1 MDNFVLI
8 VMISWF
14 VIALGTT
21 IYFFSRYKKCPSDK
35 IMVIYGKTGGGGR
48 SSNCMH
54 GGAAFIWP
62 VIQAYEF
69 LDLTPIK
76 LDIKEQKF
84 SQSDGTTIKLPA
96 RCTVGIS
103 TELGVMSNAA
113 ERLLGVELALIKDLA
128 EEIIQSIISHVVMD
142 RTETI
147 SSNSAKIEAIDAIE
161 ARAALE
167 LTKVGLK
174 IISME
179 LRMRLIES

>member
-1 MDNFVLI
+1 MDFALI
-8 VMISWF
+8 LVISLF
-14 VIALGTT
+14 VIGLGTI

-35 IMVIYGKTGGGGR
+35 ILVIYGKTGGGGR

-62 VIQAYEF
+62 VIQTYEF

-103 TELGVMSNAA
+103 TEPGVMANAA
-113 ERLLGVELALIKDLA
+113 ERLLGQQLESVKDLA
-128 EEIIQSIISHVVMD
+128 EDIIQSSITHVMD
-142 RTETI
+142 RTGSI
-147 SSNSAKIEAIDAIE
+147 INNSAKIEAIDAID

>member
-1 MDNFVLI
+1 MDFALI
-8 VMISWF
+8 LVISLF
-14 VIALGTT
+14 VIGLGTT
-21 IYFFSRYKKCPSDK
+21 IFFFSRYKKCPSDK
-35 IMVIYGKTGGGGR
+35 ILVIYGKTGGGGR
-48 SSNCMH
+48 SSICMH

-62 VIQAYEF
+62 FIQAYEF

-103 TELGVMSNAA
+103 TEPGVMANAA
-113 ERLLGVELALIKDLA
+113 ERLLGQQLESVKDLA
-128 EEIIQSIISHVVMD
+128 EDIIQSSITHVMD
-142 RTETI
+142 RTGSI
-147 SSNSAKIEAIDAIE
+147 INNSAKIEAIDAID

>member
-1 MDNFVLI
+1 
-8 VMISWF
+8 MISWF

-103 TELGVMSNAA
+103 TEPGVMENAA
-113 ERLLGVELALIKDLA
+113 ERLLGQQLESVKDLA
-128 EEIIQSIISHVVMD
+128 EDIIQSSITHVMD

>member
-1 MDNFVLI
+1 MDDFALI
-8 VMISWF
+8 LGISLF

-35 IMVIYGKTGGGGR
+35 IMVIYGKTGRG

-103 TELGVMSNAA
+103 TEPGVMSNAA
-113 ERLLGVELALIKDLA
+113 ERLLGQQLESVKDLA
-128 EEIIQSIISHVVMD
+128 EDIIQSSITHVMD

-179 LRMRLIES
+179 LRMRQIES

>member
-1 MDNFVLI
+1 MLI
-8 VMISWF
+8 LVISWF

-103 TELGVMSNAA
+103 TEPGVMSNAA
-113 ERLLGVELALIKDLA
+113 ERLLGQQLESVKDLA
-128 EEIIQSIISHVVMD
+128 EDIIQSSITHVMD

>member
-1 MDNFVLI
+1 
-8 VMISWF
+8 
-14 VIALGTT
+14 
-21 IYFFSRYKKCPSDK
+21 
-35 IMVIYGKTGGGGR
+35 
-48 SSNCMH
+48 
-54 GGAAFIWP
+54 
-62 VIQAYEF
+62 
-69 LDLTPIK
+69 
-76 LDIKEQKF
+76 
-84 SQSDGTTIKLPA
+84 
-96 RCTVGIS
+96 
-103 TELGVMSNAA
+103 MSNAA

-161 ARAALE
+161 ARAAIE

>member
-1 MDNFVLI
+1 MDFALILI
-8 VMISWF
+8 VSMLIITF
-14 VIALGTT
+14 GTVIF
-21 IYFFSRYKKCPSDK
+21 FFSRFKKCPSDK
-35 IMVIYGKTGGGGR
+35 ILVIYGKTGRGR

-103 TELGVMSNAA
+103 TVPGVMSNAA
-113 ERLLGVELALIKDLA
+113 ERLLGQQLESVKDLA
-128 EEIIQSIISHVVMD
+128 EDIIQSSITHVMD

>member
-103 TELGVMSNAA
+103 TEPGVMSNAA
-113 ERLLGVELALIKDLA
+113 ERLLGQQLESVKDLA
-128 EEIIQSIISHVVMD
+128 EDIIQSSITHVMD

>member
-1 MDNFVLI
+1 
-8 VMISWF
+8 
-14 VIALGTT
+14 
-21 IYFFSRYKKCPSDK
+21 
-35 IMVIYGKTGGGGR
+35 
-48 SSNCMH
+48 MH

-96 RCTVGIS
+96 RCYVGIS
-103 TELGVMSNAA
+103 TEPGVMSNAA

-128 EEIIQSIISHVVMD
+128 EEIIQSIINHVVMD

>member
-1 MDNFVLI
+1 
-8 VMISWF
+8 MISWF

-103 TELGVMSNAA
+103 TEPGVMSNAA
-113 ERLLGVELALIKDLA
+113 ERLLGQQLESVKDLA
-128 EEIIQSIISHVVMD
+128 EDIIQSSITHVMD

>member
-8 VMISWF
+8 LIISLL
-14 VIALGTT
+14 VIALGT
-21 IYFFSRYKKCPSDK
+21 IIFFFSRYKKCPSDR
-35 IMVIYGKTGGGGR
+35 ILVIYGKTGGGGR

-103 TELGVMSNAA
+103 TEPGVMSNAA
-113 ERLLGVELALIKDLA
+113 ERLLGQQLESVKDLA
-128 EEIIQSIISHVVMD
+128 EDIIQSSITHVMD

-161 ARAALE
+161 AQAALE

>member
-1 MDNFVLI
+1 
-8 VMISWF
+8 MISWF

-21 IYFFSRYKKCPSDK
+21 IYFFSRYKNCPSDK
-35 IMVIYGKTGGGGR
+35 ILVIYGKTGRGR

-103 TELGVMSNAA
+103 TEPGVMSNAA
-113 ERLLGVELALIKDLA
+113 ERLLGQQLESVKDLA
-128 EEIIQSIISHVVMD
+128 EDIIQSSITHVMD

-161 ARAALE
+161 AQAALE

>member
-1 MDNFVLI
+1 
-8 VMISWF
+8 
-14 VIALGTT
+14 
-21 IYFFSRYKKCPSDK
+21 
-35 IMVIYGKTGGGGR
+35 
-48 SSNCMH
+48 MH

-96 RCTVGIS
+96 RCYVGIS
-103 TELGVMSNAA
+103 TEPGVMSNAA

-161 ARAALE
+161 ARAAIE

>member
-1 MDNFVLI
+1 MDFALI
-8 VMISWF
+8 LVISLF
-14 VIALGTT
+14 VIGLGIT
-21 IYFFSRYKKCPSDK
+21 IFFFSRYKKCPSDK
-35 IMVIYGKTGGGGR
+35 ILVIYGKTGGGGR

-103 TELGVMSNAA
+103 TEPGVMSNAA
-113 ERLLGVELALIKDLA
+113 ERLLGQQLESVKDLA
-128 EEIIQSIISHVVMD
+128 EDIIQSSITHVMD

>member
-1 MDNFVLI
+1 MDFALILI
-8 VMISWF
+8 VSMLIIGF
-14 VIALGTT
+14 GTT

-103 TELGVMSNAA
+103 TEPGVMSNAA
-113 ERLLGVELALIKDLA
+113 ERLLGQQLESVKDLA
-128 EEIIQSIISHVVMD
+128 EDIIQSSITHVMD

-161 ARAALE
+161 TRTAIE

>member
-1 MDNFVLI
+1 MDFALILI
-8 VMISWF
+8 VSMLIITF
-14 VIALGTT
+14 GTVIF
-21 IYFFSRYKKCPSDK
+21 FFSRFKKCPSDK
-35 IMVIYGKTGGGGR
+35 ILVIYGKTGRGR

-103 TELGVMSNAA
+103 TVPGVMSNAA
-113 ERLLGVELALIKDLA
+113 ERLLGQQLESVKDLA
-128 EEIIQSIISHVVMD
+128 EDIIQSSITHVMD

-147 SSNSAKIEAIDAIE
+147 SSN
-161 ARAALE
+161 
-167 LTKVGLK
+167 
-174 IISME
+174 
-179 LRMRLIES
+179 

>member
-1 MDNFVLI
+1 MDDFALI
-8 VMISWF
+8 LGISLF

-35 IMVIYGKTGGGGR
+35 IMVIYGKTGRG

-103 TELGVMSNAA
+103 TEPGVMSNAA
-113 ERLLGVELALIKDLA
+113 ERLLGQQLESVKDLA
-128 EEIIQSIISHVVMD
+128 EDIIQSSITHVMD

>member
-8 VMISWF
+8 LVISWF

-62 VIQAYEF
+62 VIQTYEF

-103 TELGVMSNAA
+103 TEPGVMSNAA
-113 ERLLGVELALIKDLA
+113 ERLLGQQLESVKDLA
-128 EEIIQSIISHVVMD
+128 EDIIQSSITHVMD

>member
-8 VMISWF
+8 LIVSMLIIM
-14 VIALGTT
+14 VGTV

-35 IMVIYGKTGGGGR
+35 ILVIYGKTGGGGR

-103 TELGVMSNAA
+103 TEPGVMSNAA
-113 ERLLGVELALIKDLA
+113 ERLLGQQLESVKDLA
-128 EEIIQSIISHVVMD
+128 EDIIQSSITHVMD

>member
-1 MDNFVLI
+1 MDFTLI
-8 VMISWF
+8 LIISLL
-14 VIALGTT
+14 VIALGT
-21 IYFFSRYKKCPSDK
+21 IIFFFSRYKKCPSDR
-35 IMVIYGKTGGGGR
+35 ILVIYGKTGGGGR

-103 TELGVMSNAA
+103 TERGVMANAA
-113 ERLLGVELALIKDLA
+113 ERLLGQQLESVKDLA
-128 EEIIQSIISHVVMD
+128 EDIIQSSITHVMD
-142 RTETI
+142 RTGSI
-147 SSNSAKIEAIDAIE
+147 INNSAKIEAIDAIE

>member
-1 MDNFVLI
+1 MDFTLI
-8 VMISWF
+8 LIISLL
-14 VIALGTT
+14 VIALGT
-21 IYFFSRYKKCPSDK
+21 IIFFFSRYKKCPSDK

-103 TELGVMSNAA
+103 TEPGVMENAA
-113 ERLLGVELALIKDLA
+113 ERLLGQQLESVKDLA
-128 EEIIQSIISHVVMD
+128 EDIIQSSITHVMD

>member
-1 MDNFVLI
+1 MDFTLI
-8 VMISWF
+8 LIISLF

-21 IYFFSRYKKCPSDK
+21 IFFFSRYKKCPSDK

-103 TELGVMSNAA
+103 TEPGVMSNAA
-113 ERLLGVELALIKDLA
+113 ERLLGQQLESVKDLA
-128 EEIIQSIISHVVMD
+128 EDIIQSSITHVMD

-161 ARAALE
+161 ARAAIE

>member
-8 VMISWF
+8 LVISWF

-103 TELGVMSNAA
+103 TEPGVMSNAA
-113 ERLLGVELALIKDLA
+113 ERLLGQQLESVKDLA
-128 EEIIQSIISHVVMD
+128 EDIIQSSITHVMD

>member
-1 MDNFVLI
+1 MDNFALI
-8 VMISWF
+8 LTVSMLIITVGT
-14 VIALGTT
+14 VIF
-21 IYFFSRYKKCPSDK
+21 FFSRYKKCPSDR
-35 IMVIYGKTGGGGR
+35 ILVIYGKTGRG

-103 TELGVMSNAA
+103 TEPGVMSNAA
-113 ERLLGVELALIKDLA
+113 ERLLGQQLESVKDLA
-128 EEIIQSIISHVVMD
+128 EDIIQSSITHVMD

>member
-1 MDNFVLI
+1 MDSSVILI
-8 VMISWF
+8 TVSML
-14 VIALGTT
+14 VIMFGMV
-21 IYFFSRYKKCPSDK
+21 IWFFSRYQKCPSDR
-35 IMVIYGKTGGGGR
+35 ILVIHEKTFEGA
-48 SSNCMH
+48 SSKCLH

-103 TELGVMSNAA
+103 TEPGVMSNAA
-113 ERLLGVELALIKDLA
+113 ERLLGQQLESVKDLA
-128 EEIIQSIISHVVMD
+128 EDIIQSSITHVMD

>member
-1 MDNFVLI
+1 
-8 VMISWF
+8 MISWF
-14 VIALGTT
+14 VIALGIT
-21 IYFFSRYKKCPSDK
+21 IYFFSRYKKCPPDK

-103 TELGVMSNAA
+103 TEPGVMSNAA
-113 ERLLGVELALIKDLA
+113 ERLLGQQLESVKDLA
-128 EEIIQSIISHVVMD
+128 EDIIQSSITHVMD

>member
-8 VMISWF
+8 LIISLL
-14 VIALGTT
+14 VIALGT
-21 IYFFSRYKKCPSDK
+21 IIFFFSRYKKCPSDK
-35 IMVIYGKTGGGGR
+35 ILVIYGKTGGGGR

-103 TELGVMSNAA
+103 TERGVMANAA
-113 ERLLGVELALIKDLA
+113 ERLLGQQLESVKDLA
-128 EEIIQSIISHVVMD
+128 EDIIQSSITHVMD

-161 ARAALE
+161 AQAALE

>member
-8 VMISWF
+8 GMISWF

-103 TELGVMSNAA
+103 TEPGVMSNAA
-113 ERLLGVELALIKDLA
+113 ERLLGQQLESVKDLA
-128 EEIIQSIISHVVMD
+128 EDIIQSSITHVMD

>member
-1 MDNFVLI
+1 
-8 VMISWF
+8 MISWF

-21 IYFFSRYKKCPSDK
+21 IYFFSRYKKCPSDR
-35 IMVIYGKTGGGGR
+35 ILVIYGKTGRG

-103 TELGVMSNAA
+103 TEPGVMSNAA
-113 ERLLGVELALIKDLA
+113 ERLLGQQLESVKDLA
-128 EEIIQSIISHVVMD
+128 EDIIQSSITHVMD

>member
-1 MDNFVLI
+1 MDFTLI
-8 VMISWF
+8 LIISLL
-14 VIALGTT
+14 VIALGT
-21 IYFFSRYKKCPSDK
+21 IIFFFSRYKKCPSDR
-35 IMVIYGKTGGGGR
+35 ILVIYGKTGRG

-62 VIQAYEF
+62 VIQTYEF

-103 TELGVMSNAA
+103 TEPGVMSNAA
-113 ERLLGVELALIKDLA
+113 ERLLGQQLESVKDLA
-128 EEIIQSIISHVVMD
+128 EDIIQSSITHVMD

>member
-1 MDNFVLI
+1 VLI

-103 TELGVMSNAA
+103 TEPGVMSNAA
-113 ERLLGVELALIKDLA
+113 ERLLGQQLESVKDLA
-128 EEIIQSIISHVVMD
+128 EDIIQSSITHVMD

>member
-1 MDNFVLI
+1 MVALI
-8 VMISWF
+8 LIISLF

-21 IYFFSRYKKCPSDK
+21 IFFFSRYKKCPSDK
-35 IMVIYGKTGGGGR
+35 ILVIYGKTAGGR
-48 SSNCMH
+48 SSMCLH
-54 GGAAFIWP
+54 GGAAFVWP
-62 VIQAYEF
+62 VIQAFEY

-103 TELGVMSNAA
+103 TEPGVMSNAA
-113 ERLLGVELALIKDLA
+113 ERLLGQQLESVKDLA
-128 EEIIQSIISHVVMD
+128 EDIIQSSITHVMD

-147 SSNSAKIEAIDAIE
+147 SSNSAKIEAIDAID

>member
-1 MDNFVLI
+1 MDFALI
-8 VMISWF
+8 LVISLF
-14 VIALGTT
+14 VIGLGT
-21 IYFFSRYKKCPSDK
+21 IIFFFSRYKKCPSDK

-103 TELGVMSNAA
+103 TEPGVMSNAA
-113 ERLLGVELALIKDLA
+113 ERLLGQQLESVKDLA
-128 EEIIQSIISHVVMD
+128 EDIIQSSITHVMD

>member
-1 MDNFVLI
+1 MDSFVLI
-8 VMISWF
+8 LVISWF

-103 TELGVMSNAA
+103 TEPGVMSNAA
-113 ERLLGVELALIKDLA
+113 ERLLGQQLESVKDLA
-128 EEIIQSIISHVVMD
+128 EDIIQSSITHVMD

>member
-1 MDNFVLI
+1 MDFTLILI
-8 VMISWF
+8 VSMLIIMF
-14 VIALGTT
+14 GTVI
-21 IYFFSRYKKCPSDK
+21 FFLSRYKKCPSDK
-35 IMVIYGKTGGGGR
+35 ILVIYGKTGRGR

-96 RCTVGIS
+96 RCYVGIS
-103 TELGVMSNAA
+103 TEPGVMSNAA

-179 LRMRLIES
+179 LRIRLTES